1 MINDNNDNYED
12 GDEEEL
18 DEEDLIIQAA
28 ATAAIAA
35 GLSAI
40 EHAQTFYDKT
50 PYHDSALSGVAL
62 VLELLTGHPKC
73 IRKELGVHRHVFYA
87 LINTLKAAGY
97 Q

>member
-40 EHAQTFYDKT
+40 RTCADILRQD
-50 PYHDSALSGVAL
+50 
-62 VLELLTGHPKC
+62 
-73 IRKELGVHRHVFYA
+73 
-87 LINTLKAAGY
+87 TLPWLCTLRCCFGLRTSDRPS
-97 Q
+97 